1 MDLKKLEDFLARE
14 NQRFTCYAAATT
26 DVDHEKFSAQIE
38 HQVGLSL
45 TGDDQAVLEE
55 QGGHMGQLVAFY
67 TEFPSLRLYC
77 DTNSSSSAYYL
88 ARPRK
93 WDQLKQEFMGWVRM
107 LHDEGSH
114 GALPDWLASTL
125 VFGEIPETSNYLLMP
140 TEGDEAGKVFMFEHA
155 TFSFTEQ
162 ATNFASFLE
171 KITTPNKG
179 LYEEIRRYTQYS
191 DGETAT
197 KWLVEDYAYGA

>member
-14 NQRFTCYAAATT
+14 NQRFICFAAATS
-26 DVDHEKFSAQIE
+26 DVDAEKFIAQIE
-38 HQVGLSL
+38 HVVGLSL

-55 QGGHMGQLVAFY
+55 QGGHMAQLVAFY

-77 DTNSSSSAYYL
+77 DTNSSSSAFYL

-107 LHDEGSH
+107 LHDEENH

-140 TEGDEAGKVFMFEHA
+140 TEGEEAGKVFIFEHA
-155 TFSFTEQ
+155 GFRFTEQ
-162 ATNFASFLE
+162 APNFESFVD
-171 KITTPNKG
+171 KIIAPSPG
-179 LYEEIRRYTQYS
+179 LYEDIRRYTQYS

>member
-14 NQRFTCYAAATT
+14 NQRFVCYAAATT
-26 DVDHEKFSAQIE
+26 DVDAEKFSAQIE

-55 QGGHMGQLVAFY
+55 QGGHIAQLVAFY

-77 DTNSSSSAYYL
+77 DTNSSSSAFYL

-93 WDQLKQEFMGWVRM
+93 WSQLKQEFMGWVRM
-107 LHDEGSH
+107 LHDEDTH
-114 GALPDWLASTL
+114 GALPQWLSSTL
-125 VFGEIPETSNYLLMP
+125 VFGEIPESSNYLLMP
-140 TEGDEAGKVFMFEHA
+140 SEGDEAGKVFKFEHSN
-155 TFSFTEQ
+155 FGFTEQ
-162 ATNFASFLE
+162 AADFAKFLE
-171 KITTPNKG
+171 KLTTPNQA
-179 LYEEIRRYTQYS
+179 LFEEIRRYTQYS

-197 KWLVEDYAYGA
+197 KWLVQDYAYGA

>member
-26 DVDHEKFSAQIE
+26 DVDAEKFSAQIE

-55 QGGHMGQLVAFY
+55 QGGHIAQLVAFY

-77 DTNSSSSAYYL
+77 DTNSSSSAFYL

-93 WDQLKQEFMGWVRM
+93 WGQLKQEFMGWIRM
-107 LHDEGSH
+107 LHDEDTH
-114 GALPDWLASTL
+114 GALPDWLGSTL

-140 TEGDEAGKVFMFEHA
+140 TEGDEAGKVFMFEHSS
-155 TFSFTEQ
+155 FSFSEQ
-162 ATNFASFLE
+162 APDFESFLARL
-171 KITTPNKG
+171 TTPNRA
-179 LYEEIRRYTQYS
+179 LFQEIRRYTQYS

>member
-14 NQRFTCYAAATT
+14 NQRFVCYAAATT
-26 DVDHEKFSAQIE
+26 EVGAEKFTAQIE

-45 TGDDQAVLEE
+45 TGDDQGVLEE
-55 QGGHMGQLVAFY
+55 QGGHMAQLVAFY

-77 DTNSSSSAYYL
+77 DTNSSSSAFYL

-107 LHDEGSH
+107 LHDEDSH
-114 GALPDWLASTL
+114 GTLPDWLGSTL
-125 VFGEIPETSNYLLMP
+125 VFGEIPESSNYLLMP
-140 TEGDEAGKVFMFEHA
+140 TEGNDAGKVFMFEHSTF
-155 TFSFTEQ
+155 TFSELGADFG
-162 ATNFASFLE
+162 SFLE
-171 KITTPNKG
+171 KITNPNQA
-179 LYEEIRRYTQYS
+179 LYEQIRRYTQYS